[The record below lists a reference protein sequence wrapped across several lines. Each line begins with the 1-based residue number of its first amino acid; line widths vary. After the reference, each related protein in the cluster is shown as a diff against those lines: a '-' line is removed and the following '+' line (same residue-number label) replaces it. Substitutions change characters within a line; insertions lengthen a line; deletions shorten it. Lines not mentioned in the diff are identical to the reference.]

1 MWNNLTTFAS
11 DTARPGVFVFS
22 QSYIIQISSSDLSS
36 TDCQTA
42 LLL

>member
-1 MWNNLTTFAS
+1 MGVTS
-11 DTARPGVFVFS
+11 DNC
-22 QSYIIQISSSDLSS
+22 IQISSPDLSS